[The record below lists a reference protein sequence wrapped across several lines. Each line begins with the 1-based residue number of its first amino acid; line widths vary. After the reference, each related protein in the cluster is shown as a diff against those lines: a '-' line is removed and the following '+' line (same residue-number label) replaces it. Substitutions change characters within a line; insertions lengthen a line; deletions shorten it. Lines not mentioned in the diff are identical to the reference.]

1 MTKKTN
7 VESIATK
14 TGFTKKDSE
23 KALAAV
29 LESVEKAIV
38 KGDKVQLIGFG
49 TFGTKKRAART
60 GRNPQTGAT
69 IKVPAS
75 KVVSFAPSSALK
87 AKVNKK

>member
-1 MTKKTN
+1 MNKSQL

-29 LESVEKAIV
+29 LESVEKALV

-69 IKVPAS
+69 IKVPAP

>member
-1 MTKKTN
+1 MNKSQL
-7 VESIATK
+7 VESIAKT

-29 LESVEKAIV
+29 LETVEKALV

-60 GRNPQTGAT
+60 GRNPQTGAA

-87 AKVNKK
+87 AKVNK

>member
-1 MTKKTN
+1 MNKSQL
-7 VESIATK
+7 VESIAKK
-14 TGFTKKDSE
+14 TEFTKKDSE

-29 LESVEKAIV
+29 LETIEKALV

>member
-1 MTKKTN
+1 MNKSQL

-29 LESVEKAIV
+29 LESIEKALV

>member
-1 MTKKTN
+1 MNKSQL

-29 LESVEKAIV
+29 LESVEKALV

-75 KVVSFAPSSALK
+75 QVVSFAPSSALK